1 MSKASTVEEDYDW
14 NNLRSVQGLFKFYNA
29 PLRLTFRG
37 RLVNPVKEAR
47 GSVNMIKGENPI
59 NWDGVG
65 LDLSFKE
72 LCQFAVKGPI
82 RAAKEIICK
91 LEIGNE
97 DPCV

>member
-1 MSKASTVEEDYDW
+1 MSKASIMEEDYDW
-14 NNLRSVQGLFKFYNA
+14 NNLRSVQGLFKVYNA

-65 LDLSFKE
+65 LESARKEESLIVLICLS
-72 LCQFAVKGPI
+72 
-82 RAAKEIICK
+82 
-91 LEIGNE
+91 E
-97 DPCV
+97 DRSEDRRGED